1 MVRKGVITVVEK
13 LSQYKKRIDSL
24 IEDEK
29 LSPEVQA
36 LLTEMMTDLTEVA
49 RSNKAL
55 RRAAVK
61 SAQSSMMS
69 SRLRDALQE

>member
-1 MVRKGVITVVEK
+1 MAEK
-13 LSQYKKRIDSL
+13 LSEYRNRIDNL
-24 IEDEK
+24 AADEK
-29 LSPEVQA
+29 LTPEVQA
-36 LLTEMMTDLTEVA
+36 LLEELMVDLIEEA

-61 SAQSSMMS
+61 SAQTSMMS

>member
-1 MVRKGVITVVEK
+1 MVAEK
-13 LSQYKKRIDSL
+13 LSEYRNRIDNL
-24 IEDEK
+24 AADEK
-29 LSPEVQA
+29 LTPEVQA
-36 LLTEMMTDLTEVA
+36 LLEELMVDLIEGA

>member
-1 MVRKGVITVVEK
+1 MVRKGVITVVDK
-13 LSQYKKRIDSL
+13 VSQYKKRIDSL

-36 LLTEMMTDLTEVA
+36 LLTDMMTDLTEVA